1 VKKLNKAELIKDNI
15 AVPAV
20 MTPYK
25 ASVMMK
31 TAGKISSMIV
41 SIPDWLISWDEMEI
55 ILDMVRDSIKRC
67 RNMSNEKAPTD

>member
-1 VKKLNKAELIKDNI
+1 MNKTELIKNNLAAPVI
-15 AVPAV
+15 

-25 ASVMMK
+25 MSVMMK

-67 RNMSNEKAPTD
+67 RNVSKEKAPTD